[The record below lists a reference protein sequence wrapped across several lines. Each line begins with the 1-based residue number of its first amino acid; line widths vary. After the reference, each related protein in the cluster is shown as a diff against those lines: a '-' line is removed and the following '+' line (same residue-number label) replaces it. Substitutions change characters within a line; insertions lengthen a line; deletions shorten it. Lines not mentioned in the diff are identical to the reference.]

1 MVRGWGVGEASGS
14 GHATDNYSPYPTI
27 VEAFLYTIPS
37 WGNIMSKSTIAL
49 ILCLSLITII
59 GIPIQA
65 QSACS
70 ADIDYVTLG
79 NQQLANGDGQ
89 SALNSFNCAIQANA
103 NVFYLYN
110 SRGNAHRQLG
120 NFSEAISDYTQSI
133 DLYPD
138 YAIAYSNRGWAYFN
152 IGEYNLALEDLNRAI
167 ELDDSLAYA
176 YNNRGVVYQALGN
189 DDLAMADFQSALDLN
204 DPQAGEWAF
213 YNLSVATRESQ
224 QISDIIPDITNNTSD
239 NTDLDTL
246 LDQADEAYD
255 DRDFERAAELYEQI
269 FAIQFDDSFIGFRL
283 GFALGEINEWE
294 RAIQV
299 YEQVLELDYSNPQYI
314 YNNIGVGYL
323 DLNDPETA
331 IPFLDQAIEI
341 DPEYARAYYNRAI
354 GYFDSGDYEQSVVDN
369 TRAIEIDPEY
379 RSAYINRADSYEE
392 LGDFENAFADM
403 EVVISLTDEPTAS
416 DYLKRGFYAV
426 SAGER
431 EIAAPDYWEYIQ
443 ANKMDEFI
451 RESLSVGD
459 SAELTMSD
467 GAIFYFTI
475 DLEAGQTVHLETI
488 TSEENVENEA
498 DAVILILDSN
508 ATPISVDDDN
518 GEGFMA
524 SLDFTAPEN
533 ATYTVIISHAGGNP
547 IGDMMLIVENVG

>member
-1 MVRGWGVGEASGS
+1 
-14 GHATDNYSPYPTI
+14 
-27 VEAFLYTIPS
+27 
-37 WGNIMSKSTIAL
+37 MSKTTIAL

-59 GIPIQA
+59 RIPLQA

-70 ADIDYVTLG
+70 AGVDYVTLG
-79 NQQLANGDGQ
+79 NQQLANADSQ
-89 SALNSFNCAIQANA
+89 SALNSFNCAIQANSG
-103 NVFYLYN
+103 VFYLYN

-120 NFSEAISDYTQSI
+120 NYTEAINDYTRSI

-152 IGEYNLALEDLNRAI
+152 IGEYNLALEDLNSAI
-167 ELDDSLAYA
+167 GLDDGLAYA

-204 DPQAGEWAF
+204 DPQAGEWAS
-213 YNLSVATRESQ
+213 YNLSVAAGESQ
-224 QISDIIPDITNNTSD
+224 QVIDEPNNTDNTTD

-255 DRDFERAAELYEQI
+255 NQDYTLAAELYEQI

-294 RAIQV
+294 RAIEV
-299 YEQVLELDYSNPQYI
+299 YEQVLELDYSNPQFI

-323 DLNDPETA
+323 DLNDPEQA
-331 IPFLDQAIEI
+331 IPFLDLAIEI

-354 GYFDSGDYEQSVVDN
+354 GYFDMGDYEQSVVDN

-379 RSAYINRADSYEE
+379 RSAYINRSDSYDE
-392 LGDFENAFADM
+392 LGDFENALADM
-403 EVVISLTDEPTAS
+403 EMVFTLTDEPTAS
-416 DYLKRGFYAV
+416 DYLTRGFYAV
-426 SAGER
+426 SLGER
-431 EIAAPDYWEYIQ
+431 ERAAPDYWEYIQ
-443 ANKMDEFI
+443 ANKTDEFI
-451 RESLSVGD
+451 RESLNAGD
-459 SAELTMSD
+459 TAELTMSE

-508 ATPISVDDDN
+508 ATPISVDDDD

-524 SLDFTAPEN
+524 SLDFSAPEN

-547 IGDMMLIVENVG
+547 IGDMMLIVESVE